1 MDPVSISI
9 EFNSSRSELSIE
21 VCWIL
26 GLSKAL
32 KFGKKPLVVGNSE
45 KTSTPA
51 DNCLLTVIVDH
62 PHVVV

>member
-21 VCWIL
+21 VCCIL

-32 KFGKKPLVVGNSE
+32 KFGKNHKWLE
-45 KTSTPA
+45 ILKRLA
-51 DNCLLTVIVDH
+51 QKLIIVF
-62 PHVVV
+62 